1 MPDEVL
7 QVEAEVE
14 VGVTG
19 EEGGGAF
26 RADQVTRGRLNF
38 CLSVESW
45 QFVPRT
51 SALLSYAATARL
63 RHCGCC
69 MQSASVSM

>member
-1 MPDEVL
+1 ML

-14 VGVTG
+14 DGVTG
-19 EEGGGAF
+19 EEGVGAF
-26 RADQVTRGRLNF
+26 RADQVTRGRF
-38 CLSVESW
+38 HCALSLDSW

>member
-1 MPDEVL
+1 ML

-19 EEGGGAF
+19 EEGVGAF
-26 RADQVTRGRLNF
+26 RADQVTRGRF
-38 CLSVESW
+38 HCALSLDSW